1 LYRQFTFDARV
12 NITFTVIN
20 ATNQIVLNAHRLMI
34 DVNRIRLTQSG
45 NQIEVPIFRD
55 RITKDYQNAFLT
67 IPLST
72 MLNANSGNWTLEMS
86 YTGFIIPYPA
96 SGVEMNTNYF
106 DFNGQKA

>member
-1 LYRQFTFDARV
+1 
-12 NITFTVIN
+12 
-20 ATNQIVLNAHRLMI
+20 MI

-106 DFNGQKA
+106 DFNGQKALVAIKTFSNCYTFIILQMDIFN